1 LVPEQEEALLDPTLE
16 TRPENGETIEI
27 SLPSTSSSADEFE
40 GEGGEKH
47 LEHTAP
53 PLNPN
58 SSNDKEM
65 STEAH
70 SFIIP
75 PEGYQI
81 LKKKGWRG
89 LVGHPHDRG
98 RCCKFSFT
106 FLYS

>member
-1 LVPEQEEALLDPTLE
+1 LVPEQEEALLDPTPE

-27 SLPSTSSSADEFE
+27 SLPNTSSSVAEFE
-40 GEGGEKH
+40 KEGGEEH
-47 LEHTAP
+47 LEHRAP
-53 PLNPN
+53 LLNQN

-65 STEAH
+65 SIEAH

-98 RCCKFSFT
+98 KA
-106 FLYS
+106 L